1 MSYKLT
7 KKAEADLS
15 ALIDFS
21 LERFGSDTAL
31 RHLAKLER
39 SIEALGRG
47 DFEGPELTIA
57 SRSRPVR
64 RWPAP
69 PHWIYYVRV
78 AGELR
83 VLRIHHGAR
92 EPL

>member
-1 MSYKLT
+1 VSYKLT

-21 LERFGSDTAL
+21 LARFGSETAL

-39 SIEALGRG
+39 SIEALDRG

-57 SRSRPVR
+57 SRARPVQ
-64 RWPAP
+64 RWPVP
-69 PHWIYYVRV
+69 PHWIY
-78 AGELR
+78 
-83 VLRIHHGAR
+83 
-92 EPL
+92 